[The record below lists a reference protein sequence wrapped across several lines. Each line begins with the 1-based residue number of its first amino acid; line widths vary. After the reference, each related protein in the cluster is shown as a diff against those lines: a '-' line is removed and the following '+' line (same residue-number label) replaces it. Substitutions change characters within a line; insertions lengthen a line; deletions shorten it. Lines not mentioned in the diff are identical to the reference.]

1 MKILSVMNYV
11 VVRLRDRHPEM
22 DIFISSTDAQ
32 KYIPQTQ
39 QITVIINYRGS
50 VFTTPESSDAI
61 VQQQILRLTATVIVG
76 KNCDALNA
84 LDHIRSALGGLQPPD
99 CDHLIWLEKEINT
112 GESDGFCR
120 YILEMATSSLFIAEQ
135 DSTDL
140 PLLTEVNYE
149 ETE

>member
-1 MKILSVMNYV
+1 MKILSAMNYV
-11 VVRLRDRHPEM
+11 MVKLRDRHPEM

-39 QITVIINYRGS
+39 QIAVIINYSGS

-61 VQQQILRLTATVIVG
+61 VQQQILRLTATVIVD

-84 LDHIRSALGGLQPPD
+84 LDCIRSALGGLQLPD
-99 CDHLIWLEKEINT
+99 CDRLLWLEKEINT
-112 GESDGFCR
+112 GESGGFCR

-135 DSTDL
+135 ESTDL

>member
-1 MKILSVMNYV
+1 MKVLSVMNYV

-22 DIFISSTDAQ
+22 DIFISSTDAP

-39 QITVIINYRGS
+39 QITVIINYSGS
-50 VFTTPESSDAI
+50 AFTTPESSDAI

>member
-1 MKILSVMNYV
+1 MEILSVMNSV
-11 VVRLRDRHPEM
+11 VTRLREHNSEM
-22 DIFISSTDAQ
+22 DIFISSKDAQ

-39 QITVIINYRGS
+39 RVAVIINYSGS
-50 VFTTPESSDAI
+50 VFATPESSNAI

-84 LDHIRSALGGLQPPD
+84 LNHIRSALGGLPLPD
-99 CDHLIWLEKEINT
+99 CDRLLWLEKEINT
-112 GESDGFCR
+112 GESGGFCR

-135 DSTDL
+135 ESTDL

>member
-1 MKILSVMNYV
+1 MEILSVMNSV
-11 VVRLRDRHPEM
+11 VTRLREQNPEM
-22 DIFISSTDAQ
+22 DVSISSVDTH

-39 QITVIINYRGS
+39 QVTVIINYSGS
-50 VFTTPESSDAI
+50 LFVMPESSDAL
-61 VQQQILRLTATVIVG
+61 VQQQTLRLTATVIVG

-84 LDHIRSALGGLQPPD
+84 LDRIRSALGGLQLPD
-99 CDHLIWLEKEINT
+99 CDRLLWLEKEINT
-112 GESDGFCR
+112 GESGGFCR

-135 DSTDL
+135 ENTDL

>member
-1 MKILSVMNYV
+1 MKVLSVMNYV

-39 QITVIINYRGS
+39 QITVIINYSGS

-76 KNCDALNA
+76 KNSDALNA

>member
-1 MKILSVMNYV
+1 MKTLSAMNYV
-11 VVRLRDRHPEM
+11 VFILCKRHPEM

-39 QITVIINYRGS
+39 QVAVIINYIGS

-84 LDHIRSALGGLQPPD
+84 LDRIRSALGGLQLPD
-99 CDHLIWLEKEINT
+99 CDRLLWLEKEINT
-112 GESDGFCR
+112 GESGGFCR

-135 DSTDL
+135 ESTDL

>member
-39 QITVIINYRGS
+39 QITVIINYSGS

-120 YILEMATSSLFIAEQ
+120 YILEMATSSLFITEQ

>member
-22 DIFISSTDAQ
+22 DIFISSTDAK

-39 QITVIINYRGS
+39 QITVIINYSGS

>member
-1 MKILSVMNYV
+1 MKVLSVMNYV

-22 DIFISSTDAQ
+22 DIFISSTDAP

-39 QITVIINYRGS
+39 QITVIINYSGS

>member
-1 MKILSVMNYV
+1 MKVLSVMNYV

-39 QITVIINYRGS
+39 QITVIINYSGS

>member
-22 DIFISSTDAQ
+22 DIFISSTDAP

-39 QITVIINYRGS
+39 QITVIINYSGS

>member
-1 MKILSVMNYV
+1 MEILSVMNYV
-11 VVRLRDRHPEM
+11 MVKLRDRHPEM

-39 QITVIINYRGS
+39 QVAVIINYSGS
-50 VFTTPESSDAI
+50 IFTTPESSDAI

-84 LDHIRSALGGLQPPD
+84 LDCIRSALGGLQLPD
-99 CDHLIWLEKEINT
+99 CDRLLWLEKEINT
-112 GESDGFCR
+112 GESGGFCR

-135 DSTDL
+135 ESTDL

>member
-1 MKILSVMNYV
+1 MKVLSVMNYV

-22 DIFISSTDAQ
+22 DIFISSTDAP

-39 QITVIINYRGS
+39 QITVIINYSGS

-84 LDHIRSALGGLQPPD
+84 LDHIHSALGGLQPPD

>member
-1 MKILSVMNYV
+1 MNYV

-22 DIFISSTDAQ
+22 DIFISSTDAP

-39 QITVIINYRGS
+39 QITVIINYSGS

>member
-39 QITVIINYRGS
+39 QITVIINYSGS
-50 VFTTPESSDAI
+50 VFTTPESSHAI

>member
-22 DIFISSTDAQ
+22 DIFISSTDAP
-32 KYIPQTQ
+32 KHIPQTQ
-39 QITVIINYRGS
+39 QITVIINYSGS

>member
-1 MKILSVMNYV
+1 MKVLSVMNYV

-22 DIFISSTDAQ
+22 DIFISSTDAP

-39 QITVIINYRGS
+39 QITVIINYSGS
-50 VFTTPESSDAI
+50 VFTTPESSYAI

>member
-22 DIFISSTDAQ
+22 DIFISSTDAP

-39 QITVIINYRGS
+39 QITVIINYSGS

-135 DSTDL
+135 ENTDL

>member
-22 DIFISSTDAQ
+22 DIFISSTDAP

-39 QITVIINYRGS
+39 QITVIINYSGS

-112 GESDGFCR
+112 GESDGFYR